1 MDILL
6 ERILALVNTAHG
18 ERKHLADAIGTSQN
32 IITAWAAGT
41 STSYKKYV
49 PHIAELYGVT
59 TDYLYGLTD
68 EMGTKKEPSTISDVG
83 LKEIDAI
90 FSQLSPDNRTKLL
103 ELSRLY
109 LTSQHNS

>member
-6 ERILALVNTAHG
+6 ERVMGLVNTGHG
-18 ERKHLADAIGTSQN
+18 ERKRLADAIGASQN

-49 PHIAELYGVT
+49 PQIATLYGVT

-68 EMGTKKEPSTISDVG
+68 EPGAKKEPGIISDAG
-83 LKEIDAI
+83 LREIDAI
-90 FSQLSPDNRTKLL
+90 FSQLSPDNRAKLL

-109 LTSQHNS
+109 LSSQHNI